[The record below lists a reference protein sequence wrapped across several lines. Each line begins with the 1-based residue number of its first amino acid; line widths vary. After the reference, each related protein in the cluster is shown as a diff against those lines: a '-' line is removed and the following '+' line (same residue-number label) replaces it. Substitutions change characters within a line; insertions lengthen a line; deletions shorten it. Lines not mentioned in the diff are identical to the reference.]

1 MTNFYTEIQWQL
13 SNHCTAEC
21 SYCPIRFREGNYPD
35 ESWDYIK
42 VVNLLVNHYNND
54 LNRIIKW
61 NFDGGEP
68 LDLHN
73 IARILN
79 TAKAEKNH
87 ITLNTNGGKLWMDW
101 WAIEP
106 AVDNLILTYHYWQ
119 NPNLI
124 NYIINLFQ
132 NKGKNITVK
141 CTVRPTHFDEDMER
155 IETLEEQKQIRVL
168 RHLLFEGEFMEGS
181 RFHYSQEQLSRISGI
196 KPLIKDLTPTPIVPV
211 DTAPRSPPIPVIN
224 PKAGEDY
231 KQDLQRKINSNPS
244 YTGQLCNAGIERLYI
259 SHLGFVNGSM
269 CRNITLGNI
278 WLENWEPPAQPQVCG
293 MMACM
298 DYNDRQ
304 ITKFT

>member
-1 MTNFYTEIQWQL
+1 MTNFYTDIYWQL

-21 SYCPIRFREGNYPD
+21 SYCPIRFKEGTYPE

-42 VVNLLVNHYNND
+42 IINLLINHYNNN

-79 TAKAEKNH
+79 TAKSENNH

-119 NPNLI
+119 NPKLI
-124 NYIINLFQ
+124 NYIINLFK
-132 NKGKNITVK
+132 NKNKSLTIRIPI
-141 CTVRPTHFDEDMER
+141 RPNFFD
-155 IETLEEQKQIRVL
+155 
-168 RHLLFEGEFMEGS
+168 
-181 RFHYSQEQLSRISGI
+181 
-196 KPLIKDLTPTPIVPV
+196 
-211 DTAPRSPPIPVIN
+211 A
-224 PKAGEDY
+224 
-231 KQDLQRKINSNPS
+231 DLQRCQIVEEENQIPVTKILLFTGEYMNGPRYSYTQNQLEQITNSSFQNLPVLEKIAIDNDNINSELS
-244 YTGQLCNAGIERLYI
+244 YLGKYCNAGIEKLYI
-259 SHLGFVNGSM
+259 SYLGFVNGSM

-278 WLENWEPPAQPQVCG
+278 WLENWEPPSQPQICG
-293 MMACM
+293 MMNCI
-298 DYNDRQ
+298 DHSDRQ

>member
-1 MTNFYTEIQWQL
+1 MTNIYTDIQWQL

-42 VVNLLVNHYNND
+42 VVNLLVNHYNNN
-54 LNRIIKW
+54 LNRIIRW

-79 TAKAEKNH
+79 TAKSKKNH

-119 NPNLI
+119 SASLI
-124 NYIINLFQ
+124 NYIVDMFKDK
-132 NKGKNITVK
+132 NKEIIVK
-141 CTVRPTHFDEDMER
+141 VPIRPTHFDDDMKR
-155 IETLEEQKQIRVL
+155 LEILEQEKEIPVL
-168 RHLLFEGEFMEGS
+168 KHLLYQGEFMSGP
-181 RFHYSQEQLSRISGI
+181 RYVYSKEQLSRITQSKFQTI
-196 KPLIKDLTPTPIVPV
+196 
-211 DTAPRSPPIPVIN
+211 IP
-224 PKAGEDY
+224 KEETQT
-231 KQDLQRKINSNPS
+231 KPS
-244 YTGQLCNAGIERLYI
+244 YLGTLCNAGIEKLYI

-278 WLENWEPPAQPQVCG
+278 WLGNWEPPTQPQICG
-293 MMACM
+293 MMACT
-298 DYNDRQ
+298 DLDDQ
-304 ITKFT
+304 KITKFT

>member
-1 MTNFYTEIQWQL
+1 MTNFYTNIYWQL

-42 VVNLLVNHYNND
+42 VINLLVNHYNID

-119 NPNLI
+119 NAKLI
-124 NYIINLFQ
+124 HYIIDLFK
-132 NKGKNITVK
+132 NKNKSLTIKVPI
-141 CTVRPTHFDEDMER
+141 RPDFFD
-155 IETLEEQKQIRVL
+155 I
-168 RHLLFEGEFMEGS
+168 
-181 RFHYSQEQLSRISGI
+181 
-196 KPLIKDLTPTPIVPV
+196 
-211 DTAPRSPPIPVIN
+211 
-224 PKAGEDY
+224 
-231 KQDLQRKINSNPS
+231 DLQRCKEIEEEKEVPVTKILLFTGEYMNGPRHVYTQAQLEQITSSSLQNLSILEKVVIDNDKTDSSIS
-244 YTGQLCNAGIERLYI
+244 YLGNYCNAGIERLYI
-259 SHLGFVNGSM
+259 SYLGFVNGSM